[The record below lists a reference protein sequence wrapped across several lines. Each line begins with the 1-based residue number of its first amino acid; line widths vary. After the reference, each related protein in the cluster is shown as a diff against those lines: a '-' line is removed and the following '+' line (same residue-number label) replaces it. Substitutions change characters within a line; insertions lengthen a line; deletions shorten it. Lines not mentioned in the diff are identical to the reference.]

1 MPRIISVDL
10 GAHHVRVAT
19 WRGSRGVYALEDHL
33 SRRVPQGEEHPPNL
47 EARLAA
53 LDAMLEASPQVAGSG
68 GDRVVLAFPSEHASV
83 HRVTL
88 PFKDPAQVAQTLPF
102 TVEGEVPFEMEDMV
116 MAWRSSERENG
127 TEAMV
132 VLVEKEKLSNW
143 IQSLGERG
151 FDPALVCCDAEVIGH
166 LPTVNPSTE
175 TLEVEEVEEV
185 EEDEEVEEVEEVEVE
200 EIVEAPPE
208 TLMAVLDLGH
218 GCSRLSVVRDGAVV
232 FFRSMAIGGR
242 TMTLAIQQA
251 MGCTW
256 EEAERHKHGD
266 GQQSSGYAHLP
277 PAARQAVDGSIG
289 RLLADVRASLLRVE
303 DEQAAE
309 VERIWLMGGGTKI
322 EELRDYFVRDLG
334 VEVECIEEGSSDLT
348 PEFMMAQRLADVMM
362 NQHEGEVVD
371 LRVGDLSYRG
381 GTDLVRAALT
391 YGLAGVSFFLVT
403 IAVMSFVQWTS
414 MDAEQEGLEE
424 RVRTQVASVLTD
436 IAPGSLVD
444 ADMAREIMALET
456 AEAVQRAQG
465 LTQQLVGVPPTV
477 DLLYDVHEAFPEPG
491 EVSVSVS
498 EFTVTSTMV
507 TFNAETDGYA
517 SSSAVEEALRSV
529 PRFSSASKGTETR
542 MANGRVKFPITI
554 ALGVDGGEV
563 ESSDSEPNEED

>member
-53 LDAMLEASPQVAGSG
+53 LDAMLEESPQLAGSG

-88 PFKDPAQVAQTLPF
+88 PFKDAAQVAQTLPF

-116 MAWRSSERENG
+116 MGWRSSERENG
-127 TEAMV
+127 TEVMA

-143 IQSLGERG
+143 IHSLAERG
-151 FDPALVCCDAEVIGH
+151 FDPALVCCDAEVIGRI
-166 LPTVNPSTE
+166 PTVNPSTDALE
-175 TLEVEEVEEV
+175 TEEVEEVEEV
-185 EEDEEVEEVEEVEVE
+185 EEGEEVEEET
-200 EIVEAPPE
+200 EAPLV
-208 TLMAVLDLGH
+208 TLTAVLDLGH
-218 GCSRLSVVRDGAVV
+218 GCSRLSVVREGTVV

-242 TMTLAIQQA
+242 TMTRAIQEA
-251 MGCTW
+251 LGCTW

-266 GQQSSGYAHLP
+266 GQQSSGYGSLP
-277 PAARQAVDGSIG
+277 PAARQAVDGAVG

-309 VERIWLMGGGTKI
+309 VERIWLMGGGTHI

-334 VEVECIEEGSSDLT
+334 VEVECVEAVSSELA
-348 PEFMMAQRLADVMM
+348 PEFMMAQRLGDVMM
-362 NQHEGEVVD
+362 NQHEEEVVD

-381 GTDLVRAALT
+381 GTDLVRAMLT
-391 YGLAGVSFFLVT
+391 YGVAGVAFFLVT

-465 LTQQLVGVPPTV
+465 LTQQLGGVPPTV
-477 DLLYDVHEAFPEPG
+477 DLLYEVHEAFPPSDQ
-491 EVSVSVS
+491 VTVSVS
-498 EFTVTSTMV
+498 EFTVTATMV
-507 TFNAETDGYA
+507 TFSAETDGYA

-554 ALGVDGGEV
+554 ALGVEDGEV
-563 ESSDSEPNEED
+563 ESPDSESNEEG